1 MFIIIQQHIL
11 NDTPTGVRTVLRL
24 TIKGQKV
31 SVIQSLEIPFPFSK
45 TDGIILPLISLWN
58 YPAHKNQ
65 TPHISESLVFWDS
78 LHSVYGVCTSL
89 NKSVLTLLQ
98 LTLEFLPGQSRGLSL
113 GGPSKRP
120 TPDLG
125 YDHPLTPHFP
135 YNRSYHFSRV
145 WLWHLPLFTS
155 ACIWCMLSH
164 FSSVWLF
171 ATLWTVAH
179 QAPLSM
185 AFSRILQWLQEI
197 FTDHWRRGSTAQKR
211 ASGGESRIW
220 R

>member
-98 LTLEFLPGQSRGLSL
+98 LTLEFLPVWSQGLSFGSL
-113 GGPSKRP
+113 SQGLAW
-120 TPDLG
+120 DLR
-125 YDHPLTPHFP
+125 HTSLSPPMFP
-135 YNRSYHFSRV
+135 
-145 WLWHLPLFTS
+145 
-155 ACIWCMLSH
+155 
-164 FSSVWLF
+164 
-171 ATLWTVAH
+171 ATVQL
-179 QAPLSM
+179 
-185 AFSRILQWLQEI
+185 
-197 FTDHWRRGSTAQKR
+197 RRNH
-211 ASGGESRIW
+211 ECNN
-220 R
+220 